1 MASDED
7 DFPILTNQGKSL
19 GDMSIEELNE
29 YISSLKSEINKVE
42 NVINTKKSAKSA
54 ADDIFKS

>member
-7 DFPILTNQGKSL
+7 DFPILTNQDKSL
-19 GDMSIEELNE
+19 GDMSIDELEE
-29 YISSLKSEINKVE
+29 YISSLKSEIGKVE
-42 NVINTKKSAKSA
+42 TVIKSKKSAKSA